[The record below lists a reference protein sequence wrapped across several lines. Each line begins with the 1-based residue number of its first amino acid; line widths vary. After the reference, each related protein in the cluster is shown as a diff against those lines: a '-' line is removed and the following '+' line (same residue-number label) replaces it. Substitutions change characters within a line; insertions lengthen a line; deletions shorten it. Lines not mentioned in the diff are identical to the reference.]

1 MENTQNKKVDFGEFI
16 MGNLKDASKALIGT
30 IGHTA
35 VISNLVTAALELSAA
50 KMVAKSDMS
59 SYWKFATISALAG
72 HAASLGKESLKVVQE
87 CSKANK
93 KVDEITDEALKEAV
107 EESAE
112 EDWDENLNEDPD
124 ITVAE

>member
-1 MENTQNKKVDFGEFI
+1 MENTQNKKVDFGEFL
-16 MGNLKDASKALIGT
+16 MDNLKDASKALIGT

-87 CSKANK
+87 CSKADK
-93 KVDEITDEALKEAV
+93 KVDEITDEAMREAV
-107 EESAE
+107 EESTEDE
-112 EDWDENLNEDPD
+112 EDLNDDPD
-124 ITVAE
+124 IKVTK

>member
-1 MENTQNKKVDFGEFI
+1 MENTAKKVDFGEFF
-16 MGNLKDASKALIGT
+16 MDHLKDGSKALIGT

-72 HAASLGKESLKVVQE
+72 HAASLGRESLKVVQE
-87 CSKANK
+87 CSKAEK

-107 EESAE
+107 EESTEDE
-112 EDWDENLNEDPD
+112 EDLNDDPD
-124 ITVAE
+124 ITVSE

>member
-1 MENTQNKKVDFGEFI
+1 MENTAKKVDVGEFI

-35 VISNLVTAALELSAA
+35 VVSNLITAALELSAA

-72 HAASLGKESLKVVQE
+72 HAASLGRESLKVVQE
-87 CSKANK
+87 CSKAEK
-93 KVDEITDEALKEAV
+93 KVDEITDEAMKEAV
-107 EESAE
+107 EESTEDE
-112 EDWDENLNEDPD
+112 EDLNDDPD
-124 ITVAE
+124 ITVSE

>member
-1 MENTQNKKVDFGEFI
+1 MENTQKKVDFGEFL
-16 MGNLKDASKALIGT
+16 MDNLKDASKALIGT

-87 CSKANK
+87 CSKADK
-93 KVDEITDEALKEAV
+93 EMDEFIDEAVNEV
-107 EESAE
+107 AE
-112 EDWDENLNEDPD
+112 EPTEDEEDLNDDPD
-124 ITVAE
+124 ITVSE

>member
-1 MENTQNKKVDFGEFI
+1 MENTAKKVDFGEFF
-16 MGNLKDASKALIGT
+16 MDHLKDGSKALIGT

-35 VISNLVTAALELSAA
+35 VVSNLITAALELSAA

-72 HAASLGKESLKVVQE
+72 HAASLGRESLKVVQE
-87 CSKANK
+87 CSKAEK

-107 EESAE
+107 EESTEDE
-112 EDWDENLNEDPD
+112 EDLNDDPD
-124 ITVAE
+124 ITVSE